1 MFCKNRFRSEYK
13 LGYLSMGQQL
23 QYSQDISMA
32 SNNSSEMVAKIHS
45 KVCEAYERISP
56 NIHKTR
62 LLPSA
67 EFSKKFSC
75 SLYLKM
81 EHEQR
86 TGSFKLRGAHNKLSQ
101 MKQGKNFSVVTASSG
116 NHGLACLDAMSK
128 YGITGKI
135 VVPENIAQ
143 AKRDKL
149 TKKGAD
155 LIFHGT
161 DCNEPE
167 ALGRKMAAENETVEY
182 VSPYNDEDIIAGQGT
197 LGLEILT
204 DLPTLQ
210 YLFVSVGGG
219 GLMAGVAA
227 YVKTVKP
234 DVIIVGC
241 QPEASPVML
250 ESIKAGDIVEY
261 ESTQTLSEGT
271 AGGIE
276 PGTVT
281 FPICRD
287 LVDHWQVLT
296 EDDIKWGI
304 EYMWRTHG
312 AVVEGA
318 AGMALAG
325 ARNMSRE
332 IKDKVVGVV
341 LCGGNI
347 DSATLKTIM
356 ADFNRTSDA

>member
-1 MFCKNRFRSEYK
+1 MES
-13 LGYLSMGQQL
+13 S
-23 QYSQDISMA
+23 S
-32 SNNSSEMVAKIHS
+32 SSELVGKIHR
-45 KVCEAYERISP
+45 KVCEAYERIAP

-67 EFSKKFSC
+67 KFSEQFSC

-101 MKQGKNFSVVTASSG
+101 MKHRKGTRVVTASSG
-116 NHGLACLDAMSK
+116 NHGLACLDAMDK
-128 YGITGKI
+128 YGIAGKI
-135 VVPENIAQ
+135 CVPENIAQ

-149 TKKGAD
+149 IKKGAD

-167 ALGRKMAAENETVEY
+167 VLGRKMAAENDDMEY
-182 VSPYNDEDIIAGQGT
+182 ISPYNDEDIIAGQGT
-197 LGLEILT
+197 LGIEILA
-204 DLPTLQ
+204 DLPSLE

-234 DVIIVGC
+234 DVVIVGC
-241 QPEASPVML
+241 QPENSPVML
-250 ESIKAGDIVEY
+250 ESIKSGDIIEY
-261 ESTQTLSEGT
+261 ESSDTLSEGT

-276 PGTVT
+276 HGTVT

-287 LVDHWQVLT
+287 LVDKWQVMT

-325 ARNMSRE
+325 ARNMAGE
-332 IKDKVVGVV
+332 IKGKVVGVV